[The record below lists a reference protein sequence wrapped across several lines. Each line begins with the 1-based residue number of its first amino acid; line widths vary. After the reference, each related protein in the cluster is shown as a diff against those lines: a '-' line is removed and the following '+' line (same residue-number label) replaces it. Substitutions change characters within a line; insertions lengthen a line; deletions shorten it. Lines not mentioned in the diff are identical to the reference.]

1 MDKDHEH
8 RWSRRIAFGGCVVAL
23 SIAWLVGLPRLARQP
38 RIAAY
43 IARNEARGINPAA
56 KFYTEHEVTQTG
68 LRHVD
73 AARRANVNAWW

>member
-8 RWSRRIAFGGCVVAL
+8 HWSRRIAFAACVAAL
-23 SIAWLVGLPRLARQP
+23 LIAWLDGLPRLARQP

-73 AARRANVNAWW
+73 AARRADVNAWW